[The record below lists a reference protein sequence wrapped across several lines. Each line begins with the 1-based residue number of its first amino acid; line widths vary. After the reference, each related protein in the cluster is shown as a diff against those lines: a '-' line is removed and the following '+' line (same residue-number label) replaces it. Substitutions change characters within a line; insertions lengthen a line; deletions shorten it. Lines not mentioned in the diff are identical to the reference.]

1 MHWNSLT
8 DFLAMGSHALY
19 VWGSV
24 AMMVL
29 LMLAEPLLLRHSR
42 KKLITRLKRQHRAE
56 RSEARRDHSPTPRR
70 SNA

>member
-1 MHWNSLT
+1 MHWNSLA
-8 DFLAMGSHALY
+8 DFLAMGSHGLY

-24 AMMVL
+24 AVMAL

-42 KKLITRLKRQHRAE
+42 KKLIARLKRQHRAE
-56 RSEARRDHSPTPRR
+56 RSEDRRNPSLTPRR